1 MKNRWN
7 GIEKPYTNN
16 DVLKLRGTKK
26 IEYTLAKDGS
36 EKLWK
41 LLQEKDAVR
50 ALGAVCLDWKSSDPT
65 S

>member
-36 EKLWK
+36 EKLWN
-41 LLQEKDAVR
+41 LLQEKKNLFYR
-50 ALGAVCLDWKSSDPT
+50 QYLF
-65 S
+65 